1 MWPSQQKPA
10 ASQAVPKAKQSVD
23 KSKEIEKLLAWSQIG
38 ASDEVKSID
47 LVEPQAQ
54 RQAQNTVSNDNNM
67 QPLSARNRTAWSK
80 AVEDISPP
88 DLKPAM
94 ETL

>member
-47 LVEPQAQ
+47 FVEP
-54 RQAQNTVSNDNNM
+54 
-67 QPLSARNRTAWSK
+67 
-80 AVEDISPP
+80 
-88 DLKPAM
+88 
-94 ETL
+94 